1 MSAVLAQVLEN
12 PAPISALFEVD
23 PGGVV
28 ESAAEPD
35 FFGDLN
41 LDQIVASVTEGRDDY
56 QLKPYFYV
64 PLESPETIAYRQAVF
79 RDLERQGLAGHLAA
93 FGREMKSLR
102 DSLVESEKRWYPRQK
117 QRGLLEA
124 VDSYSSTV
132 TLLARDLQGATL
144 SSEGLRRVR
153 DYVLTYRNSELFRG
167 LVDQTR
173 TLRAELSKVEYRLQI
188 EGLRIT
194 VSGYAPEADYG
205 AVITRTFEKFRQGA
219 PRDYRF
225 RSSHADSMSHVD
237 AAILDRVAAL
247 YPQVFTA
254 LENYYAQRRDF
265 LDPTLARFDR
275 EIQFYLGYLE
285 HLAALKR
292 ARLSFC
298 YPELNTASA
307 GIECHGAFDMAL
319 AGKLAKGTAAP
330 ITNDVSLSGQ
340 ERVLVVTGANQGGKT
355 TFARMV
361 GQLHYLARLGCP
373 VPGTAAKLILFDRLF
388 AHFEREE
395 DLRTLRSKLEDDL
408 ARIRAILERATS
420 RSLLVMNESF
430 SSATFRDAL
439 YLSKEILGRI
449 IDRGTACVFVT
460 FLDELSSLG
469 PSTVSL
475 VATVNPEDP
484 AQRTFKVVRR
494 PADGLAHAIAIAEK
508 HGLSYERIKQRL
520 TA

>member
-1 MSAVLAQVLEN
+1 
-12 PAPISALFEVD
+12 
-23 PGGVV
+23 
-28 ESAAEPD
+28 
-35 FFGDLN
+35 
-41 LDQIVASVTEGRDDY
+41 
-56 QLKPYFYV
+56 
-64 PLESPETIAYRQAVF
+64 
-79 RDLERQGLAGHLAA
+79 
-93 FGREMKSLR
+93 
-102 DSLVESEKRWYPRQK
+102 
-117 QRGLLEA
+117 
-124 VDSYSSTV
+124 
-132 TLLARDLQGATL
+132 
-144 SSEGLRRVR
+144 
-153 DYVLTYRNSELFRG
+153 
-167 LVDQTR
+167 
-173 TLRAELSKVEYRLQI
+173 
-188 EGLRIT
+188 
-194 VSGYAPEADYG
+194 
-205 AVITRTFEKFRQGA
+205 
-219 PRDYRF
+219 
-225 RSSHADSMSHVD
+225 
-237 AAILDRVAAL
+237 
-247 YPQVFTA
+247 
-254 LENYYAQRRDF
+254 
-265 LDPTLARFDR
+265 
-275 EIQFYLGYLE
+275 
-285 HLAALKR
+285 
-292 ARLSFC
+292 
-298 YPELNTASA
+298 
-307 GIECHGAFDMAL
+307 
-319 AGKLAKGTAAP
+319 
-330 ITNDVSLSGQ
+330 
-340 ERVLVVTGANQGGKT
+340 VLVVTGANQGGKT